1 MNKMQAI
8 KELQRVYKEDL
19 EKIIYMIEESKDDY
33 NSLDDFKLDIF
44 EEMEN
49 MQEYIK
55 DFFFHNYYIY
65 IDYVSGKLY
74 FREFNP
80 SVPLDKIF
88 RRLDCE
94 TTKTLLQDY
103 QELKEIIKKEEIKQ
117 NKKLD
122 DYFKKLSEEFEGS
135 KTMTKKTYTPKEIT
149 GMWADNDNQFLEIE
163 FNNAKIL
170 RVNYR
175 DLPNDEILYTD
186 DVPTKEDLKK
196 MIEEGEW
203 Q

>member
-1 MNKMQAI
+1 MNKMQAV
-8 KELQRVYKEDL
+8 KDLQRVYKEDL
-19 EKIIYMIEESKDDY
+19 EKIIYMIEEAKDDY
-33 NSLDDFKLDIF
+33 NSLDELKSDIF

-80 SVPLDKIF
+80 NVPLEKIF
-88 RRLDCE
+88 YRIDLE

-103 QELKEIIKKEEIKQ
+103 QELKEIVKKEEIKQ
-117 NKKLD
+117 KKNLD
-122 DYFKKLSEEFEGS
+122 DYFIKLQE
-135 KTMTKKTYTPKEIT
+135 KMTKKNYKPDDIT
-149 GMWADNDNQFLEIE
+149 AMWADNDNEFLEIE
-163 FNNAKIL
+163 FNNSNIL

-175 DLPNDEILYTD
+175 DLPTEEILFTD
-186 DVPTKEDLKK
+186 NVPTDEDLKK
-196 MIEEGEW
+196 MTNDGEW